1 MATTL
6 KALDYMRLLPDEA
19 TATLSRLD
27 LLARAKKQGSKSGRH
42 VSPNKGFSV
51 VFAEH
56 RQYTPGDDTKDL
68 DWRVYGKA
76 DKYYIK
82 QYIEET
88 NMRATIVLDASG
100 SMNYRGTQ
108 ASHVGG
114 QMVSKFE
121 YAQYIASAMAYLMVK
136 QQDAVGLVTFD
147 DKIRTNMRA
156 ASRPSQVRMI
166 LEELHNTTC
175 GGDTN
180 LAATLHEVAERIPSR
195 GLVIII
201 SDMFEDSAA
210 LTESMHHFAFKKHE
224 LVLFHI
230 MAEEELTFSFR
241 SSQEFKDMELS
252 GQKIKVDPLSIRN
265 AYLQRV
271 RDHVTSLEKVCG
283 QLRADYVP
291 ITTKQPFASAL
302 SDFLGRRAFRQR

>member
-1 MATTL
+1 MASQL
-6 KALDYMRLLPDEA
+6 QALDYMRLLPEEA
-19 TATLSRLD
+19 SATLSRLD

-56 RQYTPGDDTKDL
+56 RQYAPGDDIKDL
-68 DWRVYGKA
+68 DWRVYGKN

-88 NMRATIVLDASG
+88 NLRATIVMDASG
-100 SMNYRGTQ
+100 SMNYRGES
-108 ASHVGG
+108 ASQVGG
-114 QMVSKFE
+114 KAVSKYE
-121 YAQYIASAMAYLMVK
+121 YGQYMAAALAYLMIK

-147 DKIRTNMRA
+147 SQIRVNMRA
-156 ASRPSQVRMI
+156 ASRPSQVRLI
-166 LEELHNTTC
+166 LEELHNTKC

-180 LAATLHEVAERIPSR
+180 LASTLHEVAERIPSR

-201 SDMFEDSAA
+201 SDMFDNADAITEA
-210 LTESMHHFAFKKHE
+210 LHHFAFKKHE
-224 LVLFHI
+224 IVLFHI

-241 SSQEFKDMELS
+241 SSQEFKDLELT
-252 GQKIKVDPLSIRN
+252 GTKIKVDPLSIRN

-271 RDHVTSLEKVCG
+271 REHVAKMEKVCG

-291 ITTKQPFASAL
+291 ITTKQPFTEAL

>member
-6 KALDYMRLLPDEA
+6 QALEYMRLLPDEA
-19 TATLSRLD
+19 TATLSRME

-56 RQYTPGDDTKDL
+56 RQYTPGDDIKNL
-68 DWRVYGKA
+68 DWRVYGKN

-82 QYIEET
+82 EYIEET
-88 NMRATIVLDASG
+88 NLRATIVVDASG
-100 SMNYRGTQ
+100 SMNYRGDS
-108 ASHVGG
+108 ASSVAGKP
-114 QMVSKFE
+114 VSKFE
-121 YAQYIASAMAYLMVK
+121 YAQYLSAALAYLMVK

-147 DKIRTNMRA
+147 EKVRATIRA
-156 ASRPSQVRMI
+156 ASKPSQVRII
-166 LEELHNTTC
+166 LEELHGTKC
-175 GGDTN
+175 GGDTQ

-195 GLVIII
+195 GLVIIM
-201 SDMFEDSAA
+201 SDLFDNAEAIVAA
-210 LTESMHHFAFKKHE
+210 LHHFAFKKHE
-224 LVLFHI
+224 IVLFHI
-230 MAEEELTFSFR
+230 MAEEELSFSFR
-241 SSQEFKDMELS
+241 QSQEFKDLEPRAI
-252 GQKIKVDPLSIRN
+252 KIKVDPLSVRN

-271 RDHVTSLEKVCG
+271 RDHVAKMEKVCG

-291 ITTKQPFASAL
+291 ITTKQPFTTAL

>member
-1 MATTL
+1 MAATL
-6 KALDYMRLLPDEA
+6 KELDYMRLLPDEA
-19 TATLSRLD
+19 SATLSRLE
-27 LLARAKKQGSKSGRH
+27 LLARSKKQGTKSGRH

-56 RQYTPGDDTKDL
+56 RQYTPGDDIKDL
-68 DWRVYGKA
+68 DWRVYGKN

-88 NMRATIVLDASG
+88 NLRATIVLDASG
-100 SMNYRGTQ
+100 SMNYRGEA
-108 ASHVGG
+108 ASTVAG
-114 QMVSKFE
+114 QKVSKFE
-121 YAQYIASAMAYLMVK
+121 YGQYLAAALAYLMIK

-147 DKIRTNMRA
+147 DKIRSNIRA

-166 LEELHNTTC
+166 LEELHGTKC

-180 LAATLHEVAERIPSR
+180 LSGTLHEVAERIPSR

-201 SDMFEDSAA
+201 SDMFDNADKLIEAY
-210 LTESMHHFAFKKHE
+210 HHFAFKKHE
-224 LVLFHI
+224 LVLFHL
-230 MAEEELTFSFR
+230 MAEEELTFNFR
-241 SSQEFKDMELS
+241 QSQEFKDLELS
-252 GQKIKVDPLSIRN
+252 GTKIKVDPLSVRN

-271 RDHVTSLEKVCG
+271 REHVAKLEKVCG

-291 ITTKQPFASAL
+291 VTTKQPFTKAL
-302 SDFLGRRAFRQR
+302 SDFLGRRSFTQR